1 MQKRSNSQYIR
12 MVAILGVLS
21 GLAVVFSLPFPSGMT
36 VRIGEFLKFSP
47 MFLAVALAGSTYGWW
62 AGAMVGFIGDFF
74 QALLSGLGI
83 SPFLLAVSTL
93 NGLVFG
99 LLLHNTKS
107 ITKIVSAVLFT
118 QFVGGLVLTTL
129 VLKIQYGMP
138 IFPTVYWRLLQVAIM
153 TVVEICLLILI
164 IKTANLP
171 ARFKGRRSE

>member
-1 MQKRSNSQYIR
+1 MQKRSNSQYTR

-21 GLAVVFSLPFPSGMT
+21 GLAVVFSLPFPSGFT

-62 AGAMVGFIGDFF
+62 AGAMVGFVGDFF

-107 ITKIVSAVLFT
+107 IWKIVLSVLIT
-118 QFVGGLVLTTL
+118 QFAGGLLLTTL

-138 IFPTVYWRLLQVAIM
+138 IFPTVYWRVLQVSIM
-153 TVVEICLLILI
+153 TVVEIFLLILTV
-164 IKTANLP
+164 KTADLP
-171 ARFKGRRSE
+171 TRFKGKK

>member
-1 MQKRSNSQYIR
+1 MQSKSNSQHIR
-12 MVAILGVLS
+12 MVAVLGVLS
-21 GLAVVFSLPFPSGMT
+21 ALAVVFSLPFPSGFT

-107 ITKIVSAVLFT
+107 IWKIVTAVLLT
-118 QFVGGLVLTTL
+118 QFIGGLLLTTL

-138 IFPTVYWRLLQVAIM
+138 IFPTVYWRLLQVSLM
-153 TVVEICLLILI
+153 TVVEILLLVLTV
-164 IKTANLP
+164 KTADLP
-171 ARFKGRRSE
+171 TRFKGRR